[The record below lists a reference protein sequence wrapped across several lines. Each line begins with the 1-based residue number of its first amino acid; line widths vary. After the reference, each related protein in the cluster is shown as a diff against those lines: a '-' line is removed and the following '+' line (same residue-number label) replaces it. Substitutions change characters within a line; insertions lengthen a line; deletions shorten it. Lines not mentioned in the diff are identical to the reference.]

1 MDLRKMA
8 AMPYRGGPPGPE
20 DDSDDLY
27 ELDLHGKSPE
37 DALRMLS
44 RELHSARV
52 LGRGWVRVVTG
63 RGLGNARQE
72 PILRERVAAWLRGP
86 EGARYGAVDVQVEM
100 RTGGGSLLVRL
111 RWGSGNRGG

>member
-1 MDLRKMA
+1 
-8 AMPYRGGPPGPE
+8 MPYRGGPPGPE

-27 ELDLHGKSPE
+27 VLDLHGKSPD
-37 DALRMLS
+37 DALRMLA

-52 LGRGWVRVVTG
+52 LGHGWVRVVTG

-86 EGARYGAVDVQVEM
+86 EGARFGVADVQVEM
-100 RTGGGSLLVRL
+100 RTGGGSLIVRL
-111 RWGSGNRGG
+111 RWGSGNRGV